1 MVSPMRNPDGSMV
14 DPNFN
19 SYFEPGRLRPPG
31 GGRGGS
37 ATGEVG
43 NITSAAGRAGKY
55 LSTAGKAI
63 GSGGQGGGNPGF
75 PTPPIRYEGGGKVK
89 KKKSPTIKVR
99 GAGKAIKGVRPA
111 KMVKMKGS

>member
-1 MVSPMRNPDGSMV
+1 MASPMRNPDGSMV

-19 SYFEPGRLRPPG
+19 SYFELGRLRPPG

-43 NITSAAGRAGKY
+43 NITSAAGRAGEY
-55 LSTAGKAI
+55 LSTAGEAI
-63 GSGGQGGGNPGF
+63 GGGGFRPQ
-75 PTPPIRYEGGGKVK
+75 YKKGGKVK
-89 KKKSPTIKVR
+89 KKKSSTIKVR

>member
-14 DPNFN
+14 DPDFN
-19 SYFEPGRLRPPG
+19 IEGPFDFRSRGTG
-31 GGRGGS
+31 SGGS

-43 NITSAAGRAGKY
+43 NITSAAGRAGEY
-55 LSTAGKAI
+55 LSTAGEAI
-63 GSGGQGGGNPGF
+63 GGGGFRPQ
-75 PTPPIRYEGGGKVK
+75 YKKGGKVK
-89 KKKSPTIKVR
+89 KKKSSTIKVR

>member
-1 MVSPMRNPDGSMV
+1 MV
-14 DPNFN
+14 DPDFN
-19 SYFEPGRLRPPG
+19 IESPFGFFPRSRGTG
-31 GGRGGS
+31 SGGS

-55 LSTAGKAI
+55 LSTAGEAI
-63 GSGGQGGGNPGF
+63 GSGGQGGGLTDAITMGQGPRRDMF
-75 PTPPIRYEGGGKVK
+75 KKGGKVK